1 MSGEEKKFNS
11 VKQDKVLKNLML
23 FNQKILKDGDKLEG
37 IMELSMHKDSNGDMS
52 ASSFI
57 AVPKANVYQ
66 AFELLLKQGVSL
78 FDVDG
83 SFAALG
89 LSTDEVMREL
99 FFNFMRIV
107 TEKLLVSD
115 KLNNLKE
122 IEETNPQVRDFV
134 QNHMQA
140 LYFYGILGSED
151 EELNLED

>member
-23 FNQKILKDGDKLEG
+23 FNQKILKDKDKLEG
-37 IMELSMHKDSNGDMS
+37 VMELSMHKDSNGDMS

-57 AVPKANVYQ
+57 AVSRTNVYQ

-78 FDVDG
+78 FDADG

-107 TEKLLVSD
+107 TEKLLVND
-115 KLNNLKE
+115 QLDNLKE
-122 IEETNPQVRDFV
+122 IEKLNPQVRDFI
-134 QNHMQA
+134 QHHMQA
-140 LYFYGILGSED
+140 LISYGILGVDD
-151 EELNLED
+151 E

>member
-23 FNQKILKDGDKLEG
+23 FNQKIMKDKDKLEG
-37 IMELSMHKDSNGDMS
+37 VMELSMHKDSNGDMS

-57 AVPKANVYQ
+57 AVSKANVYQ

-78 FDVDG
+78 FDADG

-107 TEKLLVSD
+107 TEKLLVND
-115 KLNNLKE
+115 QLDNLKE
-122 IEETNPQVRDFV
+122 IEKLNPQVRDFI
-134 QNHMQA
+134 QHHMQA
-140 LYFYGILGSED
+140 LISYGILGVDD
-151 EELNLED
+151 E

>member
-23 FNQKILKDGDKLEG
+23 FNQKLLKDKDKLEG
-37 IMELSMHKDSNGDMS
+37 VMELSMHKDSNGDMS

-57 AVPKANVYQ
+57 AVSKGNVYQ

-99 FFNFMRIV
+99 FFTFLRII
-107 TEKLLVSD
+107 TEKVLVSD
-115 KLNNLKE
+115 QLDNLKE
-122 IEETNPQVRDFV
+122 IEETNPQVRDFI
-134 QNHMQA
+134 QHHMQA
-140 LYFYGILGSED
+140 LISYGILGVDD
-151 EELNLED
+151 E